1 MQTNS
6 KAEIFEKIVS
16 GIQTF
21 PYQMQVE
28 VLDFIGY
35 LKSKLAIQV
44 VPIISKSPINLSSFL
59 GC

>member
-6 KAEIFEKIVS
+6 KAETFEKIIN

-35 LKSKLAIQV
+35 LKSKLEIEQQGW
-44 VPIISKSPINLSSFL
+44 KK
-59 GC
+59 